1 VILFVLAVSAFLN
14 SPRLDVR
21 DVNLVERSGNN
32 LVALPELSVAVVK
45 VLVDPFLVGEDI
57 GYH

>member
-1 VILFVLAVSAFLN
+1 MILFVLAVSAFLN